1 MPTSIRLKKETE
13 HRLNTLAQTTG
24 RSKAFYI
31 REAIENHIEDM
42 EDFFLAEKRL
52 DDLKIGKSRTYSLSE
67 VEEELGLGN

>member
-13 HRLNTLAQTTG
+13 HRLNILAQATG

-31 REAIENHIEDM
+31 REAIENHLEDM
-42 EDFFLAEKRL
+42 EDCFLAEKRL
-52 DDLKIGKSRTYSLSE
+52 TDLNMGKSRTYSLSE